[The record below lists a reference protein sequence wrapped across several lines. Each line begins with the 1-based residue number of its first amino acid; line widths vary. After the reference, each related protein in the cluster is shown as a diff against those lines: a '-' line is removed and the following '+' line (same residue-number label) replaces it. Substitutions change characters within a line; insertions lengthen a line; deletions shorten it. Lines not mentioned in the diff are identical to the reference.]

1 MKTKIEKSR
10 GYAHIHFSK
19 TENSANSGIQLCIS
33 KDILT
38 EFPGDISMKTRLN
51 IEITSVSKAIELR
64 FGPDLIR
71 ASTENVKITTTH
83 CSWLQAKIPIIRI
96 TKDNNKLSLQLL

>member
-1 MKTKIEKSR
+1 MVTPI
-10 GYAHIHFSK
+10 YIFSK

-64 FGPDLIR
+64 FGLDLIR

-83 CSWLQAKIPIIRI
+83 CSWLQAKF
-96 TKDNNKLSLQLL
+96 Q